1 MRVSPQHTSPYPY
14 DDYDL
19 GERFVDAE
27 LSAGERIGPRPRR
40 TGRKVV
46 LSLLLLLVLGLG
58 GTWATLGP
66 PDTWP
71 VRDWTDWAAGQ
82 VAVVTAALER
92 KAPVDR
98 VSSAAVPAPN
108 PDLNK
113 PLALDTS
120 PPMQVLPS
128 AKIGTPVDQ
137 PNTASL
143 TTGSL
148 PPAADKAALEPLPP
162 IHVDRS
168 DPLQVRAEAV
178 GLHPGLSRV
187 LLARLS
193 EADYRNAGIAI
204 KTAVAETPDRAVHV
218 WPSQRKPELAVF
230 KVHFV
235 PGAASDCRRYVVTV
249 TKDGWITTAL
259 PMERCGAQAGK
270 GRKQAG

>member
-1 MRVSPQHTSPYPY
+1 MRVPAQHSSPYAY

-19 GERFVDAE
+19 GDRFVDAE

-46 LSLLLLLVLGLG
+46 LSLLMLLVLGFG
-58 GTWATLGP
+58 GTWAMLGP

-71 VRDWTDWAAGQ
+71 VRAWTDWAAGQ

-92 KAPVDR
+92 KAPAPVER
-98 VSSAAVPAPN
+98 LSSPG
-108 PDLNK
+108 PDMNK

-128 AKIGTPVDQ
+128 AKIGTPVDS
-137 PNTASL
+137 PAPL

-148 PPAADKAALEPLPP
+148 PPAADKAAVEPLPP
-162 IHVDRS
+162 IHVDRA

-193 EADYRNAGIAI
+193 EADYRHAGMAI
-204 KTAVAETPDRAVHV
+204 KTAIAETPDSAVHI
-218 WPSQRKPELAVF
+218 WPRQSKPELAVF

-235 PGAASDCRRYVVTV
+235 PGATSDCRRYVVTV
-249 TKDGWITTAL
+249 TKDRWMTTAL
-259 PMERCGAQAGK
+259 PMERCGVQAGR